1 MDLFYNKFAY
11 RKKRVSGM
19 ERNHF
24 LASLLLIAAT
34 PVISIAKIFSPFRPP
49 GKGFRIAHGEGRIHG
64 HIETRG
70 RLPGVVDLKVSGSD
84 NDGSFAVFEQT
95 VLAKGAGVPLHFH
108 PEQDEMFYILNGSY
122 RFKVGDE
129 MFDLQ
134 TGDSIFLPRKIPHA
148 WMLTSEKGTTHCL
161 VQPAGQLENFFL
173 KLKAIDHVPTPEE
186 VAKISAESGMV
197 VVGPPLKL
205 E

>member
-1 MDLFYNKFAY
+1 M
-11 RKKRVSGM
+11 KRGQFM
-19 ERNHF
+19 
-24 LASLLLIAAT
+24 SLLLFGLAVPLQT
-34 PVISIAKIFSPFRPP
+34 FAKVRSALKGPI
-49 GKGFRIAHGEGRIHG
+49 KGFKIARGEGRIHG
-64 HIETRG
+64 HIQTRG

-84 NDGSFAVFEQT
+84 TDGAFAVFEQT

-108 PEQDEMFYILNGSY
+108 PEQDEMFYVLDGSY
-122 RFKVGDE
+122 RFKVGEE

-134 TGDSIFLPRKIPHA
+134 SGDSVFLPRKIPHA
-148 WMLTSEKGTTHCL
+148 WMLLSEKGTTHVL
-161 VQPAGQLENFFL
+161 VQPAGQLENFFV

-186 VAKISAESGMV
+186 VAKISAESGMT

>member
-1 MDLFYNKFAY
+1 M
-11 RKKRVSGM
+11 KRN
-19 ERNHF
+19 RF
-24 LASLLLIAAT
+24 LASLLMVAAAPLKT
-34 PVISIAKIFSPFRPP
+34 LAKIPTPFRLP
-49 GKGFRIAHGEGRIHG
+49 GKGFKIARGEGRIHG
-64 HIETRG
+64 NIQTRG

-84 NDGSFAVFEQT
+84 NDGTFAVFEQT

-108 PEQDEMFYILNGSY
+108 PEQEEMFYVLEGSY

-129 MFDLQ
+129 LFDLK
-134 TGDSIFLPRKIPHA
+134 TGDSIFLPRKVPHA
-148 WMLTSEKGTTHCL
+148 WMLTSEKGTAHCL

-186 VAKISAESGMV
+186 IAKISAESGMI
-197 VVGPPLKL
+197 VVGPPLTL

>member
-1 MDLFYNKFAY
+1 AAPLKTFA
-11 RKKRVSGM
+11 RLQPLKK
-19 ERNHF
+19 
-24 LASLLLIAAT
+24 SLEKGIKIA
-34 PVISIAKIFSPFRPP
+34 R
-49 GKGFRIAHGEGRIHG
+49 GEGRIHG
-64 HIETRG
+64 HIQTRG
-70 RLPGVVDLKVSGSD
+70 RLPGVVDLKISGSD

-108 PEQDEMFYILNGSY
+108 PEQDEMFYVLEGSY

-134 TGDSIFLPRKIPHA
+134 AGDSIFLPRKVPHA

-186 VAKISAESGMV
+186 IAKISAESGMIV
-197 VVGPPLKL
+197 AGPPLQL

>member
-1 MDLFYNKFAY
+1 M
-11 RKKRVSGM
+11 
-19 ERNHF
+19 
-24 LASLLLIAAT
+24 
-34 PVISIAKIFSPFRPP
+34 
-49 GKGFRIAHGEGRIHG
+49 
-64 HIETRG
+64 
-70 RLPGVVDLKVSGSD
+70 
-84 NDGSFAVFEQT
+84 FEQT

-108 PEQDEMFYILNGSY
+108 PEQDEMFYVLEGSY

-161 VQPAGQLENFFL
+161 VQPAGQLEHFFL
-173 KLKAIDHVPTPEE
+173 KMKSVDHVLTPEE
-186 VAKISAESGMV
+186 VAKISAESGMI

>member
-1 MDLFYNKFAY
+1 MHQIVLYQKFF
-11 RKKRVSGM
+11 GM
-19 ERNHF
+19 KRNHF
-24 LASLLLIAAT
+24 FVSLLLVAAT
-34 PVISIAKIFSPFRPP
+34 PLKTFAKISSSFRNP
-49 GKGFRIAHGEGRIHG
+49 GKGFKIARGEGRIHG

-70 RLPGVVDLKVSGSD
+70 RLPGVVDLKVSGTDSD
-84 NDGSFAVFEQT
+84 GGFAVLEQT

-108 PEQDEMFYILNGSY
+108 PEQDEMFYVLDGAY

-129 MFDLQ
+129 SFDLQ
-134 TGDSIFLPRKIPHA
+134 TGDSIFLPRKVPHA

-161 VQPAGQLENFFL
+161 VQPAGKMEDFFI
-173 KLKAIDHVPTPEE
+173 KMKAIDHVPTPDEI
-186 VAKISAESGMV
+186 AKISAECGMT

>member
-1 MDLFYNKFAY
+1 LHQFFSFIKIADM
-11 RKKRVSGM
+11 R
-19 ERNHF
+19 RNYF
-24 LASLLLIAAT
+24 LASLLLIAT
-34 PVISIAKIFSPFRPP
+34 NPFKTFAKIQSPFRPP
-49 GKGFRIAHGEGRIHG
+49 NKGFKIAHGEGRIHG

-84 NDGSFAVFEQT
+84 NDGQFAVFEQT

-108 PEQDEMFYILNGSY
+108 PEQDEMFYILEGSY

-129 MFDLQ
+129 MFDLEK
-134 TGDSIFLPRKIPHA
+134 GDSIFLPRKVPHS
-148 WMLTSEKGTTHCL
+148 WILLSEKGITHAL
-161 VQPAGQLENFFL
+161 VQPAGGLESFFV

-186 VAKISAESGMV
+186 VAKISAESGMI

>member
-1 MDLFYNKFAY
+1 M
-11 RKKRVSGM
+11 KRN
-19 ERNHF
+19 RL
-24 LASLLLIAAT
+24 LASLLLIAANPLRT
-34 PVISIAKIFSPFRPP
+34 FAKFESSSNRLEKGIKIAR
-49 GKGFRIAHGEGRIHG
+49 GEGRIHG
-64 HIETRG
+64 HIQTRG
-70 RLPGVVDLKVSGSD
+70 RLPGVVDVKISGSD

-108 PEQDEMFYILNGSY
+108 PEQDEMFYVLEGSY

-134 TGDSIFLPRKIPHA
+134 LGDSIFLPRKVPHA
-148 WMLTSEKGTTHCL
+148 WMLTSEKGTAHCL

-186 VAKISAESGMV
+186 IAKISAESGMV

>member
-1 MDLFYNKFAY
+1 MK
-11 RKKRVSGM
+11 
-19 ERNHF
+19 RNHF
-24 LASLLLIAAT
+24 LASLLLIAANPLRT
-34 PVISIAKIFSPFRPP
+34 FAKSHSSSNKLDKGIKIAR
-49 GKGFRIAHGEGRIHG
+49 GEGRIHG
-64 HIETRG
+64 HIQTRG
-70 RLPGVVDLKVSGSD
+70 RLPGVLDVKISGSD

-108 PEQDEMFYILNGSY
+108 PEQDEMFYVLEGSY

-134 TGDSIFLPRKIPHA
+134 SGDSIFLPRKIPHA
-148 WMLTSEKGTTHCL
+148 WMLTSEKGTAHCL

-197 VVGPPLKL
+197 VVGPPLTL

>member
-1 MDLFYNKFAY
+1 M
-11 RKKRVSGM
+11 KRN
-19 ERNHF
+19 RF
-24 LASLLLIAAT
+24 LASLLLMAAT
-34 PVISIAKIFSPFRPP
+34 PLRTFAIFQSSLNRLDKGIKIAR
-49 GKGFRIAHGEGRIHG
+49 GEGRIHG
-64 HIETRG
+64 HIQTRG
-70 RLPGVVDLKVSGSD
+70 RLPGVVDVKISGSD

-108 PEQDEMFYILNGSY
+108 PEQDEMFYVLDGSY

-134 TGDSIFLPRKIPHA
+134 NGDSIFLPRKVPHA
-148 WMLTSEKGTTHCL
+148 WMLTSEKGTAHCL

-173 KLKAIDHVPTPEE
+173 KLKAIAHVPTPEE